1 MFCRPFIYSLLQCIE
16 CIVAHLSLNGN
27 LTSDLLPFTVFP
39 SNSMNWFQLDCTIAR
54 LFHIFRLFFKPIS
67 ATSTLSPPRCGP
79 NWCVQCSSPAVS
91 SSSNSPPAL
100 RLSPYLGYSLLS
112 VATLVAFRFKSLH
125 LIVIL
130 IPSQVKLNIVNCS
143 IIFLSLC
150 ISFSIFALP
159 SFTSLTFLQMRPG
172 NFVF

>member
-1 MFCRPFIYSLLQCIE
+1 MEIWLQTCCPSLYFLLIQWTGSNWT
-16 CIVAHLSLNGN
+16 A
-27 LTSDLLPFTVFP
+27 LLPDFFTYFDSFSNPFP
-39 SNSMNWFQLDCTIAR
+39 QPQPS
-54 LFHIFRLFFKPIS
+54 P
-67 ATSTLSPPRCGP
+67 PPRCGP

-130 IPSQVKLNIVNCS
+130 IPFTGQAQHCS
-143 IIFLSLC
+143 IIFLSFC

-159 SFTSLTFLQMRPG
+159 SFTSLTFLKMRPG
-172 NFVF
+172 NFVFWSFIADHCPTHLLKFGPCFG

>member
-1 MFCRPFIYSLLQCIE
+1 MGIWLQTCRRSQYFLLIRWAGPTGLHYCPTFFTYFDSFSNPFPQ
-16 CIVAHLSLNGN
+16 
-27 LTSDLLPFTVFP
+27 PQP
-39 SNSMNWFQLDCTIAR
+39 S
-54 LFHIFRLFFKPIS
+54 P
-67 ATSTLSPPRCGP
+67 PPRCGP

-91 SSSNSPPAL
+91 SSPNSPPAL

-172 NFVF
+172 NFVI